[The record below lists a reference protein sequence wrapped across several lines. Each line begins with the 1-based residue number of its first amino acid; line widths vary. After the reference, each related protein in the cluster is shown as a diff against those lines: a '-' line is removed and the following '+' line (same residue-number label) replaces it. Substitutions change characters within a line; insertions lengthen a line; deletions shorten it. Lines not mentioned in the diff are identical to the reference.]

1 MSHGSGSPRTIGV
14 EGLSRVEG
22 EGSLRVVVHDGTVTD
37 VALEIFEPP
46 RYFEALLVGRHFT
59 EAPDITARICGIC
72 PVAYQMSAC
81 AAMEDACGVT
91 VDDRVASLRRLL
103 YCGEWIQSH
112 ALHVYLLHAPDFLGC
127 ADAVELAES
136 DRGAVQRGLGLK
148 RTGNLIME
156 TVGGRAVHPVNVR
169 VGGFY
174 RAPDPDAVAAL
185 ADPLRRARDAALA
198 TVDWVSRFDIPDVP
212 GDYRFVALRDG
223 DRYPIESGRPS
234 SSEGL
239 DASPAEFGELVV
251 EEHVARST
259 ALHARLAGRDPYL
272 TGPLA
277 RYALNSGTLPPLAAE
292 AAEAAGL
299 GPVCSNPF
307 QSIVVRS
314 VELVLACDE
323 ALALVEAYAP
333 PDPPADD
340 VQPRPGVNAS
350 VGTGV
355 TEAPRGLLLHH
366 YEIDQDGTI
375 LHARI
380 MPPTSQNQLTIEADL
395 RRVVQ
400 GGLDLTDGDLQWRC
414 EQAVRNHD
422 PCISCAAHFLDL
434 SVVTT

>member
-81 AAMEDACGVT
+81 AAMEDACGIT

-127 ADAVELAES
+127 ADAVELAER
-136 DRGAVQRGLGLK
+136 DRGAVERGLGIK
-148 RTGNLIME
+148 RTGNLVME

-174 RAPDPDAVAAL
+174 RAPDPDTVAAL

-198 TVDWVSRFDIPDVP
+198 TVEWVSGFDIPDVP
-212 GDYRFVALRDG
+212 GEYRFVALRDAG
-223 DRYPIESGRPS
+223 RYPIERGRPAS
-234 SSEGL
+234 SDGL
-239 DASPAEFGELVV
+239 DVSPAEFGELTV

-272 TGPLA
+272 TGPMA
-277 RYALNSGTLPPLAAE
+277 RYALNFGTLPTLAAE
-292 AAEAAGL
+292 AATTAGL
-299 GPVCSNPF
+299 GSVVSNPF
-307 QSIVVRS
+307 QSIVVRA
-314 VELVLACDE
+314 VELVFACDE
-323 ALALVEAYAP
+323 ALSLVDAYAP
-333 PDPPADD
+333 PDPPAHD
-340 VQPRPGVNAS
+340 VQPRRGVNIS

-355 TEAPRGLLLHH
+355 TEAPRGLLLHR
-366 YEIDQDGTI
+366 YEIDEDGTI
-375 LHARI
+375 LQART
-380 MPPTSQNQLTIEADL
+380 MPPTSQNQITIESDL

-400 GGLDLTDGDLQWRC
+400 DGLDLGDDDLRWRC

-422 PCISCAAHFLDL
+422 PCISCAAHFLDV
-434 SVVTT
+434 SVVTA

>member
-198 TVDWVSRFDIPDVP
+198 TVDWVSHFDIPDVP

-223 DRYPIESGRPS
+223 GRYPIDRGRPS

-239 DASPAEFGELVV
+239 DASPTEFGELVV

-277 RYALNSGTLPPLAAE
+277 RYALNSATLPPLAAE

-355 TEAPRGLLLHH
+355 TEAPRGLLLHR

-400 GGLDLTDGDLQWRC
+400 GGLDLDDDDLQWRC

-422 PCISCAAHFLDL
+422 PCISCAAHFLDV
-434 SVVTT
+434 SVVTA

>member
-1 MSHGSGSPRTIGV
+1 MSHGSGAARTIGV

-91 VDDRVASLRRLL
+91 VDDRIASLRRLL

-127 ADAVELAES
+127 ADAVQLAER
-136 DRGAVQRGLGLK
+136 DRAAVERGLGLK
-148 RTGNLIME
+148 RTGNLVME
-156 TVGGRAVHPVNVR
+156 TVGGRSIHPVNVR

-174 RAPDPDAVAAL
+174 RAPDPEAIAAL
-185 ADPLRRARDAALA
+185 AEPLRRARDAASA

-212 GDYRFVALRDG
+212 GDYRYVALHDAG
-223 DRYPIESGRPS
+223 RYPIERGRPAS
-234 SSEGL
+234 SDGL
-239 DASPAEFGELVV
+239 ELSPAEFGELAV

-277 RYALNSGTLPPLAAE
+277 RYSLNAQFLPTVASE
-292 AAEAAGL
+292 AAAGAGL
-299 GPVCSNPF
+299 GSTCSNPF
-307 QSIVVRS
+307 QSIVVRA
-314 VELVLACDE
+314 VELVFACDE
-323 ALALVEAYAP
+323 ALTLVEAYAP
-333 PDPPADD
+333 PHPPAE
-340 VQPRPGVNAS
+340 VVPPRRGA
-350 VGTGV
+350 GTGV
-355 TEAPRGLLLHH
+355 TEAPRGLLLHR
-366 YEIDQDGTI
+366 YEIDEDGTI
-375 LHARI
+375 LQARI

-400 GGLDLTDGDLQWRC
+400 AGLDLSDDDLQWRC

-422 PCISCAAHFLDL
+422 PCISCAAHFLDV
-434 SVVTT
+434 SVVRT

>member
-185 ADPLRRARDAALA
+185 ADPLRRARDAALD

-400 GGLDLTDGDLQWRC
+400 GGLDLADDDLQWRC

>member
-127 ADAVELAES
+127 ADAVELAEC

-400 GGLDLTDGDLQWRC
+400 GGLDLADDDLQWRC

>member
-1 MSHGSGSPRTIGV
+1 MTHGSGSARTIGV
-14 EGLSRVEG
+14 EGISRVEG

-46 RYFEALLVGRHFT
+46 RYFEALLVGRRFT

-91 VDDRVASLRRLL
+91 VDERVASLRRLL

-127 ADAVELAES
+127 ADAVELAEL
-136 DRGAVQRGLGLK
+136 DRAAVQRGLGLK
-148 RTGNLIME
+148 RTGNLVME
-156 TVGGRAVHPVNVR
+156 TIGGRAVHPVNVR

-174 RAPDPDAVAAL
+174 RAPDPGDVASL
-185 ADPLRRARDAALA
+185 AEPLRRARDAALA
-198 TVDWVSRFDIPDVP
+198 TVEWVSGFEIPDVP
-212 GDYRFVALRDG
+212 GDYRFVALRDEG
-223 DRYPIESGRPS
+223 RYPIERGRPS
-234 SSEGL
+234 SSDGL
-239 DASPAEFGELVV
+239 DLSPAQFGDLAV

-259 ALHARLAGRDPYL
+259 ALHARLGGRDPYL

-277 RYALNSGTLPPLAAE
+277 RYALNSATLPPIAAQ
-292 AAEAAGL
+292 AAAAGGL

-314 VELVLACDE
+314 VELVFACDE

-333 PDPPADD
+333 PDPPAAD
-340 VQPRPGVNAS
+340 VRPAGGPG

-355 TEAPRGLLLHH
+355 TEAPRGLLLHR
-366 YEIDQDGTI
+366 YEIDEAGTI
-375 LHARI
+375 LSARI

-395 RRVVQ
+395 RRVVED
-400 GGLDLTDGDLQWRC
+400 GLDLDDDELQWRC
-414 EQAVRNHD
+414 EQTVRNHD
-422 PCISCAAHFLDL
+422 PCISCAAHFLDV
-434 SVVTT
+434 SVVTS

>member
-185 ADPLRRARDAALA
+185 ADPLRRARDAALD

-212 GDYRFVALRDG
+212 GDYRFVALRDC

-400 GGLDLTDGDLQWRC
+400 GGLDLADDDLQWRC

>member
-355 TEAPRGLLLHH
+355 TEAPRGLLLHR

-400 GGLDLTDGDLQWRC
+400 GGLDLADDDLQWRC

>member
-400 GGLDLTDGDLQWRC
+400 GGLDLADDDLQWRC